1 MAGRNTEMT
10 VKPTRLVKAAGL
22 AAALCLATGAASA
35 QAPDTGPFI
44 TVHIPS
50 TVKTY
55 APPTLDLDQELYRPV
70 ELRY

>member
-1 MAGRNTEMT
+1 MAGRNTRL
-10 VKPTRLVKAAGL
+10 VVNPTRLVKTVGL
-22 AAALCLATGAASA
+22 AAALCLGTGAALA

-50 TVKTY
+50 TVKTH

-70 ELRY
+70 KLRY